1 MSIQKQERLLSYKPT
16 IIIATPGRLWELLT
30 ERLNPYLNAELPLL
44 DILVLDE
51 ADRMIDDGHFKELK
65 LILDF
70 IYTKRVDFKRTE
82 TIKAKMASEDPVV
95 KDSKRLYKE
104 EVLKHNKKQKLQAE
118 FGIKNIEKHAAVD
131 LSEVVD
137 LYDEEGMLEEI
148 NPDELIIEADQ
159 EEEKEEKSKNPAKKR
174 N

>member
-1 MSIQKQERLLSYKPT
+1 
-16 IIIATPGRLWELLT
+16 
-30 ERLNPYLNAELPLL
+30 
-44 DILVLDE
+44 
-51 ADRMIDDGHFKELK
+51 MIDDGHFKELK

-159 EEEKEEKSKNPAKKR
+159 EEEKEEKSKNPAKKL